1 MSAVGLVLVSHSQK
15 LAEGLADL
23 AGQMAGD
30 VRIVPAGG
38 LDDGS
43 IGTSYDRIEA
53 AVTEVR
59 SGGEGVVILTDLG
72 SATMTVEMVVD
83 MADDSDVVFVYAPF
97 VEAAIA
103 AAVAAQQ
110 GGSTAN
116 VTAAAR
122 GAIAS
127 FTPPVAPANPVPE
140 GEYSRQVIVADA
152 SGLHARPAAEIA
164 TMAADADDD
173 VTINGTEADSALMIM
188 GLGIAHGDTVTV
200 AGSHTDSK
208 VIDRIADAIAAGLDK

>member
-23 AGQMAGD
+23 AAQMAGD
-30 VRIVPAGG
+30 IRIVSAGG
-38 LDDGS
+38 LDDGG

-59 SGGEGVVILTDLG
+59 NGGEGVVILTDLG

-83 MADDSDVVFVYAPF
+83 MADDPDVVFVDAPF

-110 GGSTAN
+110 GDSTADMA
-116 VTAAAR
+116 AAAR

-127 FTPPVAPANPVPE
+127 FTQPAVPASPVPE

-152 SGLHARPAAEIA
+152 SGLHARPQPKSPPWRRMPT
-164 TMAADADDD
+164 TM
-173 VTINGTEADSALMIM
+173 
-188 GLGIAHGDTVTV
+188 
-200 AGSHTDSK
+200 
-208 VIDRIADAIAAGLDK
+208 

>member
-1 MSAVGLVLVSHSQK
+1 
-15 LAEGLADL
+15 
-23 AGQMAGD
+23 
-30 VRIVPAGG
+30 
-38 LDDGS
+38 
-43 IGTSYDRIEA
+43 IEA

-59 SGGEGVVILTDLG
+59 NGGEGVVILTDLG

-83 MADDSDVVFVYAPF
+83 MADDPDVVFVDAPF

-110 GGSTAN
+110 GDSTAD
-116 VTAAAR
+116 VAAAAR

-127 FTPPVAPANPVPE
+127 FTQPAVPASPVPE

-164 TMAADADDD
+164 TMVADADDD
-173 VTINGTEADSALMIM
+173 VTINGAEADSALMI
-188 GLGIAHGDTVTV
+188 
-200 AGSHTDSK
+200 
-208 VIDRIADAIAAGLDK
+208 

>member
-23 AGQMAGD
+23 AAQMAGD
-30 VRIVPAGG
+30 IRIVSAGG
-38 LDDGS
+38 LDDGG

-59 SGGEGVVILTDLG
+59 NGGEGVVILTDLG

-83 MADDSDVVFVYAPF
+83 MADDPDVVFVDAPF

-110 GGSTAN
+110 GDSTAD
-116 VTAAAR
+116 VAAAAR

-127 FTPPVAPANPVPE
+127 FTQPAVPASPVPE

-164 TMAADADDD
+164 TMVADADDD

-200 AGSHTDSK
+200 AGSHADSK